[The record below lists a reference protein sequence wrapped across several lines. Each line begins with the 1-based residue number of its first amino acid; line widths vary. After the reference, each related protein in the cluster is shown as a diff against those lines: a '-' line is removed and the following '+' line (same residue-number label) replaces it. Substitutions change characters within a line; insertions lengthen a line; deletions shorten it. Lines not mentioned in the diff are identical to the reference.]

1 MRDNDGRAARPSL
14 VDKREILLLG
24 GAKVVQSL
32 VEIPDSLPLDTH
44 HPLRVSIHEPH
55 AGVHLGD
62 EEGLHLSVT
71 ADAAPTLVEAAHE
84 GSILAVVLLGGT
96 LDARDCVPPAH
107 HFAFHDHR
115 RCRWSAAKP
124 FQGDLRGAADFCQ
137 PHWRPGA
144 LPEG

>member
-44 HPLRVSIHEPH
+44 HLVRMSIHEPH

-71 ADAAPTLVEAAHE
+71 ADTAPTFIQTAHE
-84 GSILAVVLLGGT
+84 GRILVMVPLGGT
-96 LDARDCVPPAH
+96 LDARDIVPPAH
-107 HFAFHDHR
+107 HFALKDHPCR
-115 RCRWSAAKP
+115 RRGTPKP
-124 FQGDLRGAADFCQ
+124 FQVDLPGATDFCQ
-137 PHWRPGA
+137 PLWHPGA